1 MGPRYSCD
9 AVAAGG
15 PAGRRA
21 GATTLAPV
29 HATVYRQ
36 AGGAAERAATP
47 HPLPVQSRQCG
58 HFLARPTALNRAQRQ
73 ATSLDGATRPHR
85 SPSRRAREPE
95 ALRSTEAP
103 QRGASAA
110 PAAKRSR
117 GRALRP
123 RRRPARKT
131 EQRWGGAQAPP
142 HRSLVRL
149 TWPRRA
155 AAPYLASAAGGTSPP
170 LA

>member
-21 GATTLAPV
+21 GAATLARG

-36 AGGAAERAATP
+36 SGGAAERTATP
-47 HPLPVQSRQCG
+47 RPLRVQSRKLG
-58 HFLARPTALNRAQRQ
+58 HFVAR
-73 ATSLDGATRPHR
+73 
-85 SPSRRAREPE
+85 
-95 ALRSTEAP
+95 
-103 QRGASAA
+103 RGASAA

-117 GRALRP
+117 GRPRGRGGRALRP

-131 EQRWGGAQAPP
+131 DQRWGGAQAPP

-149 TWPRRA
+149 TGPRRA
-155 AAPYLASAAGGTSPP
+155 AAPYVASAAGGTSPP
-170 LA
+170 RTPRKALRPDGA

>member
-15 PAGRRA
+15 PPGLRA
-21 GATTLAPV
+21 GATTLAST

-58 HFLARPTALNRAQRQ
+58 HFLAR
-73 ATSLDGATRPHR
+73 
-85 SPSRRAREPE
+85 
-95 ALRSTEAP
+95 
-103 QRGASAA
+103 RGASAA

-142 HRSLVRL
+142 HRSLVSL

-155 AAPYLASAAGGTSPP
+155 AAPYLASAADGTSPP
-170 LA
+170 LASMAHTWQN